1 VVTPSLFP
9 LLGVNSQIGRTFTP
23 DEEQPGRAAVAV
35 ISHQLNALPFS
46 GVGGSRSFNFAGRE
60 IVRPADQP
68 EEQLRIVTDGYF
80 AAMEIPVIAGREFS
94 ARDGRGAPRVAV
106 VNQAFVRKHLADGRA
121 LGARLAFSRDEPR
134 WYEIVGIVGNVKHRG
149 LDVED
154 RPELYVP
161 CRQPLFENW
170 TVRPMVVVVRTA
182 VEPTSMAAEI
192 RRQIASI
199 DRDQP
204 ISDVRSMERRLDQS
218 LVGRRFTLLLLAA
231 FAVFALAL
239 AAIGIY
245 AVVAFSVDRRGHEIG
260 VRMALGARPADVLRL
275 IVAEAMGMAVIGAAL
290 GSLAALGATGVM
302 TSLLYGVTPFDLTT
316 FVVIPLLLLA
326 VAFTASW
333 LPALRAARVDP
344 AGALR
349 AE

>member
-1 VVTPSLFP
+1 MADWNMS
-9 LLGVNSQIGRTFTP
+9 
-23 DEEQPGRAAVAV
+23 EE
-35 ISHQLNALPFS
+35 
-46 GVGGSRSFNFAGRE
+46 
-60 IVRPADQP
+60 
-68 EEQLRIVTDGYF
+68 
-80 AAMEIPVIAGREFS
+80 IAQHV
-94 ARDGRGAPRVAV
+94 D
-106 VNQAFVRKHLADGRA
+106 
-121 LGARLAFSRDEPR
+121 
-134 WYEIVGIVGNVKHRG
+134 
-149 LDVED
+149 D
-154 RPELYVP
+154 RY
-161 CRQPLFENW
+161 R
-170 TVRPMVVVVRTA
+170 
-182 VEPTSMAAEI
+182 
-192 RRQIASI
+192 
-199 DRDQP
+199 
-204 ISDVRSMERRLDQS
+204 ERRLDQS

-302 TSLLYGVTPFDLTT
+302 TSLLYGVTPFDPTT